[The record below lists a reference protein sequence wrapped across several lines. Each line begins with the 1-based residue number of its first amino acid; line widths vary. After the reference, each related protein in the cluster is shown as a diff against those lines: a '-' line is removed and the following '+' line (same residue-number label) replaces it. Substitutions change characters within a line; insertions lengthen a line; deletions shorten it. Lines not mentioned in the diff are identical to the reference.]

1 VAAIRRKQ
9 NPGMGGTMSDGRN
22 NPGWDR
28 WIAYVD
34 ACALAAL
41 RVVRELEATGIRS
54 HRALARELNN
64 RGVPTVMRRKWYART
79 VHNLLAREAKISNQ
93 KQPVKQRKHH
103 ER

>member
-1 VAAIRRKQ
+1 
-9 NPGMGGTMSDGRN
+9 MSDGRN

-28 WIAYVD
+28 WIAHVD

-41 RVVRELEATGIRS
+41 RVVRELEATGVRS

-93 KQPVKQRKHH
+93 NQQIKRRSIKQRNHH